1 MPHDV
6 LEANGNLAGAA
17 GLADD
22 IAAPTY
28 EAWAERVVL
37 ERLRIMIPIASTA
50 AVAWAILAARGSAR
64 VEVWVASGAS
74 SLLAIAAFVALA
86 RSATLAIGLAV
97 FGTAI
102 ASGAFAAAF
111 GGLQSVAAAGLI
123 TPWVFGAV
131 VIPRRLFI
139 LPAVL
144 SGHAAA
150 FVITSWLLGG
160 APDRE
165 PAVLLI
171 AGVAL
176 VIVTAGAAR
185 RRNYDRRDFDAWTR
199 FRETLR
205 LVELRRAELQHE
217 AAALE
222 ESARLQVAETVA
234 HAKTTRALEEELS
247 KRVATRSRRLASAV
261 DRASSPELSVFGS
274 VVRDALVGA
283 RARILDRMTP
293 APYEPSF
300 LAIDRTQPA
309 RRLLVSGVEIAGEPG
324 ARLVEELTKGGVD
337 HPCLARVV
345 DAGSLDGKAVFWA
358 AEHRAGAALF
368 RAMPRADFG
377 MWDAARIIQAAAA
390 ALADAHDRGVYH
402 LGLDPYRIVL
412 GAGGSGLTIHGAG
425 LLQACARAP
434 SPAPLDRTAR
444 CVRPPPIGP
453 RSSARTSRSIT
464 RAPTPMRSAS
474 SSSR

>member
-74 SLLAIAAFVALA
+74 SLLAIAAFVAVA

-150 FVITSWLLGG
+150 FV
-160 APDRE
+160 
-165 PAVLLI
+165 
-171 AGVAL
+171 
-176 VIVTAGAAR
+176 
-185 RRNYDRRDFDAWTR
+185 
-199 FRETLR
+199 
-205 LVELRRAELQHE
+205 
-217 AAALE
+217 
-222 ESARLQVAETVA
+222 
-234 HAKTTRALEEELS
+234 
-247 KRVATRSRRLASAV
+247 
-261 DRASSPELSVFGS
+261 
-274 VVRDALVGA
+274 
-283 RARILDRMTP
+283 
-293 APYEPSF
+293 
-300 LAIDRTQPA
+300 
-309 RRLLVSGVEIAGEPG
+309 LLVAPPG
-324 ARLVEELTKGGVD
+324 
-337 HPCLARVV
+337 
-345 DAGSLDGKAVFWA
+345 
-358 AEHRAGAALF
+358 
-368 RAMPRADFG
+368 
-377 MWDAARIIQAAAA
+377 
-390 ALADAHDRGVYH
+390 
-402 LGLDPYRIVL
+402 
-412 GAGGSGLTIHGAG
+412 
-425 LLQACARAP
+425 
-434 SPAPLDRTAR
+434 
-444 CVRPPPIGP
+444 RPP
-453 RSSARTSRSIT
+453 
-464 RAPTPMRSAS
+464 S
-474 SSSR
+474 SSSPASPSSSSPQGRRADATTTAVTSMRGRAFARR